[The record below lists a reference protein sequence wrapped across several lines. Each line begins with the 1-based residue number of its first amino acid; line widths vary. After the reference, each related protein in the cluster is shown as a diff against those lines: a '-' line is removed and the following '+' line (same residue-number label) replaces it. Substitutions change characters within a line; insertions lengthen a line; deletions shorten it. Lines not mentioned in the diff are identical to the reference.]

1 MTDRKRK
8 ALVSL
13 LEDPDEKI
21 YLVIK
26 QVIKA
31 ERERIEPMLQE
42 ALKESLRGSKYF
54 ERIASILHEI
64 HIDRVKRNLKD
75 WKMSS
80 EKDLLKALVT
90 LSNLQQ
96 PSLNLEQIES
106 AIETI
111 KRDVWLE
118 LNDYQTAFEQ
128 VKIFNYVFFEVHRFE
143 VLPSAQVALKH
154 LNVAHVLETKQGNP
168 LIIGLLYSIIAHRL
182 QLPIYGIDFPGVFI
196 LAWMDEKQVAIEVEM
211 LNEYGVLFYI
221 NPAGKGIIFD
231 DQQIHA
237 FLKEIEVEPNRR
249 YFEPTSNTGLIHRYL
264 KACEDSCK
272 FQGDLTILEDLL
284 EIKSEI

>member
-1 MTDRKRK
+1 
-8 ALVSL
+8 
-13 LEDPDEKI
+13 
-21 YLVIK
+21 
-26 QVIKA
+26 
-31 ERERIEPMLQE
+31 
-42 ALKESLRGSKYF
+42 
-54 ERIASILHEI
+54 
-64 HIDRVKRNLKD
+64 
-75 WKMSS
+75 
-80 EKDLLKALVT
+80 
-90 LSNLQQ
+90 
-96 PSLNLEQIES
+96 LEQIES